1 MGPGAGGLVGPG
13 NVGVVT
19 GGASGI
25 GRAVAEA
32 FVAAG
37 MRVVLADIDAPK
49 LRDVEARLTEDGAEV
64 ATRVCDTASEGDID
78 ALAEYTVE
86 RFGAAHVVFN
96 NAGIGGSADAWSEP
110 MAVWH
115 RVVDVNLFGVVHGI
129 RAFLPIMQQQQEG
142 HIVNTAS
149 MAGLGAVPTIA
160 PYVATKHAVVGLSE
174 SLFLELQAAG
184 SPVGVSVLCPG
195 FVKTDIMDTAPDR
208 VEGAI
213 AQAVVEMLRAGV
225 DDGMPASEVARQVVE
240 AIGRRQFWILTHDD
254 VRHDPVERMQRAAS
268 GDNPVP
274 PIG

>member
-1 MGPGAGGLVGPG
+1 MGPG

-32 FVAAG
+32 FVGAG

-49 LRDVEARLTEDGAEV
+49 LRDVEARLTEDGADV
-64 ATRVCDTASEGDID
+64 AAVVCNTSSEAEID
-78 ALAEYTVE
+78 ALAEYTIE

-96 NAGIGGSADAWSEP
+96 NAGIGGSGDAWSGP
-110 MAVWH
+110 MALWH

-149 MAGLGAVPTIA
+149 MAGLGAVPAIA

-195 FVKTDIMDTAPDR
+195 FVKTDIMNKEPDQAPG
-208 VEGAI
+208 GAV
-213 AQAVVEMLRAGV
+213 AQAVVERLRAGV
-225 DDGMPASEVARQVVE
+225 DSGMPPSDVARQVVD
-240 AIGRRQFWILTHDD
+240 AIERRQFWILTHEEL
-254 VRHDPVERMQRAAS
+254 RQGPVERMQRAAS
-268 GDNPVP
+268 GDNPVSAT
-274 PIG
+274 G

>member
-1 MGPGAGGLVGPG
+1 MATGAGRLVGPG

-25 GRAVAEA
+25 GLAVAEA

-37 MRVVLADIDAPK
+37 MRVVLADIDAPN

-64 ATRVCDTASEGDID
+64 ATMVCDTASEGDVD
-78 ALAEYTVE
+78 ALAEYTIR

-96 NAGIGGSADAWSEP
+96 NAGIGGSGDAWSEP
-110 MAVWH
+110 MALWH

-129 RAFLPIMQQQQEG
+129 RSFLPIMQRQQQG

-149 MAGLGAVPTIA
+149 MAGLGALPTIA
-160 PYVATKHAVVGLSE
+160 PYIATKHAVVGLSE

-195 FVKTDIMDTAPDR
+195 FVKTDIMNKTPDQ
-208 VEGAI
+208 VTGAV
-213 AQAVVEMLRAGV
+213 ARAVVEMLRAGV
-225 DDGMPASEVARQVVE
+225 DDGMPASDVARQVVD
-240 AIGRRQFWILTHDD
+240 AIDRRQFWILTHDD
-254 VRHDPVERMQRAAS
+254 LRQAPVERMQRAAS
-268 GDNPVP
+268 GVNPVP
-274 PIG
+274 ATD